1 MCPSNG
7 NNGIHIDNE
16 LTKEEKLLLE
26 EYKVG
31 SDAYHRSEAIYANR
45 EYFFIVAESI
55 FIAATVQLWL
65 YKSILWFIVISIG
78 GISLSLF
85 WFFMQQKSYR
95 VSKGKL
101 NRLKEIE
108 NTLLSDK
115 NSERQVFVF
124 FTRSES
130 LREVDIKGPESVRE
144 VDIKGPESVRDVDK
158 MSWYEDISTWRIRK
172 YLPCLFIA
180 LYIINIILIISSS
193 EPI

>member
-1 MCPSNG
+1 MCPTNR
-7 NNGIHIDNE
+7 NNGTHIDNE

-31 SDAYHRSEAIYANR
+31 SDAYHRSEAIYASR
-45 EYFFIVAESI
+45 EHFFIVAESI
-55 FIAATVQLWL
+55 IIAATVQLWL
-65 YKSILWFIVISIG
+65 SKSFLEVIVISIG
-78 GISLSLF
+78 GILLSLF

-108 NTLLSDK
+108 NTLSSDK
-115 NSERQVFVF
+115 KSERHVFVF

-130 LREVDIKGPESVRE
+130 LREVDITGPES
-144 VDIKGPESVRDVDK
+144 PRDGDK
-158 MSWYEDISTWRIRK
+158 MWYKSTWRIRK

-180 LYIINIILIISSS
+180 LYIINIILIIS
-193 EPI
+193 IHLCTWYCQKIQ

>member
-1 MCPSNG
+1 MCPTNR
-7 NNGIHIDNE
+7 NNGTHIDNE

-31 SDAYHRSEAIYANR
+31 SDAYHRSEAIYASR
-45 EYFFIVAESI
+45 EYFLIVAESI
-55 FIAATVQLWL
+55 FIAATVQLL
-65 YKSILWFIVISIG
+65 LSKSILWFIVIFIVISIG

-108 NTLLSDK
+108 NTLSSDK
-115 NSERQVFVF
+115 KSERHVFVF

-130 LREVDIKGPESVRE
+130 LREVDITGPES
-144 VDIKGPESVRDVDK
+144 PRDGDK
-158 MSWYEDISTWRIRK
+158 MWYKSTWRIRK

-180 LYIINIILIISSS
+180 LYIINIILIIS
-193 EPI
+193 IHLCTWYCQKIQ

>member
-1 MCPSNG
+1 MCPTNR
-7 NNGIHIDNE
+7 NNGTHIDNE

-31 SDAYHRSEAIYANR
+31 SDAYHRSEAIYASR
-45 EYFFIVAESI
+45 EHFFIVAESI
-55 FIAATVQLWL
+55 FIAATVQLL
-65 YKSILWFIVISIG
+65 LSKSNLWFIVISIG

-85 WFFMQQKSYR
+85 WFFMQQKSYK

-108 NTLLSDK
+108 NTLPSDK
-115 NSERQVFVF
+115 NTERHVFVF

-130 LREVDIKGPESVRE
+130 LREVDITGPESPIE
-144 VDIKGPESVRDVDK
+144 VDK
-158 MSWYEDISTWRIRK
+158 MSYENIPTWRIRK

-180 LYIINIILIISSS
+180 LYIINIILIIS
-193 EPI
+193 IHLCTWYCQKIQ